1 MAKELDFD
9 KRSENN
15 FLVYAASV
23 IKARAIS
30 DAEDNLKPVQR
41 RILFSMGESK
51 INHDSKTVKCAKV
64 VGNVM
69 GNLHPHGDSSI
80 YEALMRLAQP
90 WKMRYPLIYV
100 QGNVGNVMGDG
111 PAAARYTECKLS
123 EFGDLMLEGL
133 DEGVVNFVDNYD
145 NTSKEPTL
153 LPSLFPNVLCN
164 GNMGIAV
171 GLSASLVP
179 YNLKEVCDAIVA
191 RVLNESNPLSHI
203 IGPDFPTGGKVIN
216 AENLP
221 EIYQSGRGTIKVQSH
236 YKLEQHNGKTEII
249 FTDLPYGV
257 ETESGVI
264 APLKKFILEEGNDY
278 FDNYL
283 DETSD
288 FNKVAIRIT
297 LTKGADVNK
306 ALAILFDKTKLET
319 TISINNT
326 VLVDGEPKCLGM
338 LALIDRYIAFRSGVI
353 QRIAQKDA
361 AAIQHKLTVAIG
373 LQKCTSNIDKLV
385 ELIRSAENKNAAKK
399 NIMGFFELT
408 EEQADAILDMKLSRL
423 SRLDVQDIA
432 DSVKKY
438 TGDLAT
444 QNDIINNEE
453 TRKKIII
460 AQISDL
466 GAKYGD
472 ARRTEISLSQM
483 APQVVASAIA
493 RPMFVYPD
501 GIKDSINPNAI
512 AVVVAKTAEDYFG
525 YDADANLYTADK
537 MQNCIGASKITDGL
551 LFVTIT
557 KNGLI
562 KCTSRSEYENMRGKA
577 CKLKD
582 GDSLLFCGFGE
593 EDQYALVLSDN
604 NMVMKTPLVDLTMT
618 GRNSQGTMLGVG
630 PVKFAAIVGDENV
643 VMMIDKDNKAK
654 LTSVGDFSENSR
666 TSKGQDIYILESIAI
681 SKVVHAMQTER
692 GVSSG
697 FLAKNELDMQD
708 TKLLLARDAL
718 NKALDDAKYIY
729 LKKQLKDKTILNLLN
744 ELDATRKDM
753 DLKSKSI
760 SYIKEYY
767 SQKIQLLLNYV
778 ATIPTFM
785 DDRENRNFVQALVYL
800 SNAKESLGII
810 RATLNKVFIENE
822 LTGYDNSTVEQFL
835 KNYN

>member
-179 YNLKEVCDAIVA
+179 YNLKEVCAAIVA

-203 IGPDFPTGGKVIN
+203 TGPDFPTGGKVIN

-361 AAIQHKLTVAIG
+361 VAIQHKLTVAIG

-453 TRKKIII
+453 TRKKIIV

-512 AVVVAKTAEDYFG
+512 AVVVAKTAGDYFG

-537 MQNCIGASKITDGL
+537 MQNCVGASKITDGL

-593 EDQYALVLSDN
+593 EDQYALVLGDN

-666 TSKGQDIYILESIAI
+666 TSKGQDVMPDIKTMLVGDGRDTFYGFTNTDKVIEIPV
-681 SKVVHAMQTER
+681 SKLSVKGKTAGGAT
-692 GVSSG
+692 
-697 FLAKNELDMQD
+697 
-708 TKLLLARDAL
+708 TTARV
-718 NKALDDAKYIY
+718 
-729 LKKQLKDKTILNLLN
+729 LKKVI
-744 ELDATRKDM
+744 
-753 DLKSKSI
+753 
-760 SYIKEYY
+760 
-767 SQKIQLLLNYV
+767 
-778 ATIPTFM
+778 
-785 DDRENRNFVQALVYL
+785 
-800 SNAKESLGII
+800 
-810 RATLNKVFIENE
+810 
-822 LTGYDNSTVEQFL
+822 
-835 KNYN
+835 

>member
-123 EFGDLMLEGL
+123 EFGDLMLDGL
-133 DEGVVNFVDNYD
+133 DEGVVPYVDNYD

-179 YNLKEVCDAIVA
+179 YNLKEVCAAICS
-191 RVLNESNPLSHI
+191 RVNKDTLDPLSYI
-203 IGPDFPTGGKVIN
+203 KGPDFPTGGKVIN

-221 EIYQSGRGTIKVQSH
+221 EIYRTGRGTIKVQSH
-236 YKLEQHNGKTEII
+236 YRLEQHNGKTEII

-288 FNKVAIRIT
+288 YNKIAIRIT
-297 LTKGADVNK
+297 LAKGADVNK
-306 ALAILFDKTKLET
+306 ALAILFDKTKLES

-326 VLVDGEPKCLGM
+326 VLVEGEPKCLG
-338 LALIDRYIAFRSGVI
+338 LLDLIDRYIAFRSGII
-353 QRIAQKDA
+353 QRIAQKEA
-361 AAIQHKLTVAIG
+361 AATQHKLTVAIG

-385 ELIRSAENKNAAKK
+385 SLIRSADNKSAAKK
-399 NIMGFFELT
+399 NIMDFFALND
-408 EEQADAILDMKLSRL
+408 EQADAILDMKLSRL

-432 DSVKKY
+432 DSVTKY
-438 TGDLAT
+438 NNELVKE
-444 QNDIINNEE
+444 NDVINNPI
-453 TRKKIII
+453 TRNAIIC
-460 AQISDL
+460 AQLKDVSD
-466 GAKYGD
+466 KYGD
-472 ARRTEISLSQM
+472 ERRTEICLSQV

-501 GIKDSINPNAI
+501 GLKDSANPNAI
-512 AVVVAKTAEDYFG
+512 GVVIAKTAGDYFG
-525 YDADANLYTADK
+525 YDAEANLYTFDK
-537 MQNCIGASKITDGL
+537 MQNCIGASKITNGS
-551 LFVTIT
+551 FFITIS

-562 KCTSRSEYENMRGKA
+562 KCSSRSEYENMRGKA
-577 CKLKD
+577 CRLKD
-582 GDSLLFCGFGE
+582 GDSLLFCGFGDG
-593 EDQYALVLSDN
+593 DQYALVLGEN

-618 GRNSQGTMLGVG
+618 GRTSQGSSLGVG

-643 VMMIDKDNKAK
+643 VMMMDKDNKAK

-666 TSKGQDIYILESIAI
+666 TSKGQEVMPDIKYMVCGDGRDTFYGFTNTDKIIEIPA
-681 SKVVHAMQTER
+681 SKLSVKGKTAGGAT
-692 GVSSG
+692 
-697 FLAKNELDMQD
+697 
-708 TKLLLARDAL
+708 TTARV
-718 NKALDDAKYIY
+718 
-729 LKKQLKDKTILNLLN
+729 LKKVI
-744 ELDATRKDM
+744 
-753 DLKSKSI
+753 
-760 SYIKEYY
+760 
-767 SQKIQLLLNYV
+767 
-778 ATIPTFM
+778 
-785 DDRENRNFVQALVYL
+785 
-800 SNAKESLGII
+800 
-810 RATLNKVFIENE
+810 
-822 LTGYDNSTVEQFL
+822 
-835 KNYN
+835 